1 VKLAYYI
8 CGPEVLK
15 TGAKKILAE
24 LGVKNKNIFVENF
37 FW

>member
-1 VKLAYYI
+1 M
-8 CGPEVLK
+8 K

-24 LGVKNKNIFVENF
+24 LGVENKNVFVENF